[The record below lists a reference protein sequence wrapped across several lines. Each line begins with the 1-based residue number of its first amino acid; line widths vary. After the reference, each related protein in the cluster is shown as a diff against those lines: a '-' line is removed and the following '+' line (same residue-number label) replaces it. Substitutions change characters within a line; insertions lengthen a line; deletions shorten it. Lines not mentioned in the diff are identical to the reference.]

1 MSFLKKFGKVL
12 VKGLGIVLGFG
23 PVVGQLI
30 PGDKDDRVI
39 AKVTDTLDQ
48 MSNIVLITEGMLAG
62 IKKATGLDKLNA
74 ATPFVEQIIRR
85 SELMSGKEIMDEAK
99 FTAAIRQIT
108 GGIADLLNSLKPK
121 GVKTV

>member
-85 SELMSGKEIMDEAK
+85 SELMSGKEIMDESK